1 MRMEKKYEFKP
12 DKPRTGWLS
21 KLYLTQKQ
29 RSSILKWSLYALV
42 LLLLSVVQDVVMCR
56 FRIFGATTELVPCAI
71 FLICILE
78 GAEGGCLFTLLAAWI
93 YLYTGTPAG
102 PYCIVFITM
111 LGIGMSIFRQAYL
124 QRGFG
129 TALLCV
135 SLCMVF
141 YELAVFGIGMF
152 LGQTYG
158 YRILGF
164 LITALSSVLVVPV
177 LYPVLLRIQAIGGE
191 IWRE

>member
-1 MRMEKKYEFKP
+1 MKKERSFRP
-12 DKPRTGWLS
+12 DKVGTTVLH
-21 KLYLTQKQ
+21 KLYISPSQ
-29 RSSILKWSLYALV
+29 RKTILKWSLYSLV
-42 LLLLSVVQDVVMCR
+42 LVLISVVQDVMLSNLR
-56 FRIFGATTELVPCAI
+56 LYGATTELVPCAI

-141 YELAVFGIGMF
+141 YELAVFGIGIF

>member
-1 MRMEKKYEFKP
+1 MKRERSFRP
-12 DKPRTGWLS
+12 DKVGTTILH
-21 KLYLTQKQ
+21 KLYIPPSRRKT
-29 RSSILKWSLYALV
+29 ILKWSLYSLMLV
-42 LLLLSVVQDVVMCR
+42 IISVVQDVMLSNI
-56 FRIFGATTELVPCAI
+56 RILGATTELVPCGI

-78 GAEGGCLFTLLAAWI
+78 GAEGGAVFTLLSAWI

-102 PYCIVFITM
+102 PYCIIFITV
-111 LGIGMSIFRQAYL
+111 LGIGISIFRQTYL

-129 TALLCV
+129 TAILCV
-135 SLCMVF
+135 GVCMTL
-141 YELAVFGIGMF
+141 YELAIFGIGLF

-164 LITALSSVLVVPV
+164 LVTAIASVAAVPI
-177 LYPVLLRIQAIGGE
+177 LYPVFLRIQAIGGE

>member
-1 MRMEKKYEFKP
+1 MKKERAFRP
-12 DKPRTGWLS
+12 DKVGTTILH
-21 KLYLTQKQ
+21 KLYISPGQ
-29 RSSILKWSLYALV
+29 RRTILKWSLYSILLV
-42 LLLLSVVQDVVMCR
+42 VISVVQDVMLSNV
-56 FRIFGATTELVPCAI
+56 RIFGATTELVPCAI

-78 GAEGGCLFTLLAAWI
+78 GAEGGCVFTLLSAWI

-111 LGIGMSIFRQAYL
+111 FGVGISVFRQAYL

-135 SLCMVF
+135 GVCMLA
-141 YELAVFGIGMF
+141 YEMAVFGIGIF

-158 YRILGF
+158 HRCVG
-164 LITALSSVLVVPV
+164 
-177 LYPVLLRIQAIGGE
+177 
-191 IWRE
+191 

>member
-1 MRMEKKYEFKP
+1 MAKKYEFKP
-12 DKPRTGWLS
+12 DRPYSGFWG
-21 KLYLTQKQ
+21 KLLLTRLQ
-29 RSSILKWSLYALV
+29 RRALLKWCLYALSLLVLSVLQDV
-42 LLLLSVVQDVVMCR
+42 LLCR
-56 FRIFGATTELVPCAI
+56 VSIFGATTELVPCGI

-78 GAEGGCLFTLLAAWI
+78 GAEGGAVFTLLSAWI

-102 PYCIVFITM
+102 PYCIVFITAIG
-111 LGIGMSIFRQAYL
+111 LGVSVFRQAYL

-129 TALLCV
+129 TAILCV
-135 SLCMVF
+135 CVCMVV
-141 YELAVFGIGMF
+141 YELATFGIGLF

-164 LITALSSVLVVPV
+164 LITAVSSVLVVPV
-177 LYPVLLRIQAIGGE
+177 LYPVFLRIQAIGGE

>member
-1 MRMEKKYEFKP
+1 MKKERAFRP
-12 DKPRTGWLS
+12 DKVGTTILH
-21 KLYLTQKQ
+21 KLYISPGQ
-29 RSSILKWSLYALV
+29 RRTILKWSLYSILLV
-42 LLLLSVVQDVVMCR
+42 VISVVQDVMLSNV
-56 FRIFGATTELVPCAI
+56 RIFGATTELVPCAI

-78 GAEGGCLFTLLAAWI
+78 GAEGGCVFTLLSAWI

-111 LGIGMSIFRQAYL
+111 FGVGISVFRQAYL

-135 SLCMVF
+135 GVCMLA
-141 YELAVFGIGMF
+141 YEMAVFGIGIF

-158 YRILGF
+158 HRCVGF
-164 LITALSSVLVVPV
+164 LITAFSSLLAVPAF
-177 LYPVLLRIQAIGGE
+177 YPLFLRIQAIGGE
-191 IWRE
+191 TWRE

>member
-1 MRMEKKYEFKP
+1 MKKERSFRP
-12 DKPRTGWLS
+12 DKVGTTILH
-21 KLYLTQKQ
+21 KLYISPNQ
-29 RSSILKWSLYALV
+29 RRTILKWSFYSLV
-42 LLLLSVVQDVVMCR
+42 LVLVSVIQDVMLSNV
-56 FRIFGATTELVPCAI
+56 RIMGATTELVPCGI

-78 GAEGGCLFTLLAAWI
+78 GAEGGAVFTLLSSWI

-102 PYCIVFITM
+102 PYCIVFITAIG
-111 LGIGMSIFRQAYL
+111 LGMSIFRQAYL

-129 TALLCV
+129 TAILCV
-135 SLCMVF
+135 SVCMIV
-141 YELAVFGIGMF
+141 YELATFGIGLF

-164 LITALSSVLVVPV
+164 LITAVSSVLVVPV
-177 LYPVLLRIQAIGGE
+177 LYPVFLRIQAIGGE